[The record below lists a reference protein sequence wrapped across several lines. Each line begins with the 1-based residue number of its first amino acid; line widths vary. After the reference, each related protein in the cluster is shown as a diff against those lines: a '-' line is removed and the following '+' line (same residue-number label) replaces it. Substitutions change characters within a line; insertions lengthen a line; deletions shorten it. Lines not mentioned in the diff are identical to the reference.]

1 MSNFDISFQESDR
14 CPVTLFT
21 CIVCLVWANPVATPS
36 HSLPQVATSF
46 LLSDKE
52 DSFVMTKL
60 SKL

>member
-14 CPVTLFT
+14 CLVTLFT

-36 HSLPQVATSF
+36 YSSF
-46 LLSDKE
+46 LLSDDKE